1 MTRLFVTVTAAALEL
16 MAAPASAQFI
26 PSQESLS
33 DVYTGKAY
41 SPYAQRTF
49 LDISDGTKI

>member
-1 MTRLFVTVTAAALEL
+1 MTRLFVTVTAAALVL
-16 MAAPASAQFI
+16 MAAPASAQFV

-41 SPYAQRTF
+41 SPYGQRTF
-49 LDISDGTKI
+49 PDISGGT